1 MKFILE
7 CGEIDGLILIDK
19 SYLTELNSDMLYA
32 MEVLL
37 DLYGRSELICDFP
50 YEAWDMVR
58 SREIR
63 L

>member
-32 MEVLL
+32 MEQWKFYSIYME
-37 DLYGRSELICDFP
+37 DLN
-50 YEAWDMVR
+50 
-58 SREIR
+58 
-63 L
+63 